1 MQPHLYE
8 ALAKQEDTHWW
19 FRGRRAVLRDVLKA
33 HLPEGPRR
41 ILDVG
46 CGTGGMLEL
55 LQEFG
60 TVEGLEFSEEAIALC
75 KSRLGESVNIRRGRI
90 PDDIPG
96 TGEFD
101 VVTAF
106 DVLEHL
112 DEPLA
117 ALHGIR
123 TALRPGGVFVCAVP
137 AFQFL
142 WSEHDEVH
150 HHRKRYTA
158 PMLREELT
166 GAGFELAWLS
176 YFNSLLFPP
185 IAAARL
191 LGKLRKAGGE
201 QSDLQD
207 APAILNK
214 ALGALFSLER
224 HVVPRVK
231 LPVGVSI
238 VAVARAGK
246 RA

>member
-19 FRGRRAVLRDVLKA
+19 FKGRRAVLRDVLEA
-33 HLPEGPRR
+33 HLPPGPRR

-46 CGTGGMLEL
+46 CGTGGMLGL

-75 KSRLGESVNIRRGRI
+75 RSRLGPDVNIRRGLI
-90 PDDIPG
+90 PDDIPSDG
-96 TGEFD
+96 RFD

-112 DEPLA
+112 DDPIG
-117 ALHGIR
+117 ALHAIR
-123 TALRPGGVFVCAVP
+123 RALRPGGVFVCAVP
-137 AFQFL
+137 AFKFL

-150 HHRKRYTA
+150 HHKKRYTA
-158 PMLREELT
+158 QMLRSELT
-166 GAGFELAWLS
+166 TTGFTTEWLS

-191 LGKLRKAGGE
+191 LGKLRKSRGD

-207 APAILNK
+207 APAVLNS

-224 HVVPRVK
+224 FVVPRFK

-238 VAVARAGK
+238 VAVGRAGE